1 MNRRNFL
8 GMGAAALAG
17 MTLVPS
23 LTSCAGGEK
32 AAGPV
37 RAQRDGDKPNS
48 NFGGVHMGTIT
59 YSWRDMPGGLD
70 NLIKYC
76 KEANV
81 SNLELM
87 GTDLEAAL
95 GAPASPMMG
104 PIQGAMARLTPEER
118 GGLMG
123 RPGGF
128 MSILN
133 ADEQK
138 QMADY
143 NEAIANFRNNLDFG
157 KVEEVRQRF
166 AAENIDIH
174 IVKTEPGANSTDE
187 QCDYAFKLAKAMGVK
202 AVTAEMSLE
211 AAQRV
216 APFAE
221 KYDMYYVMHNHM
233 QYATPE
239 FAAGPDQVLAVSPN
253 IMLNF
258 DFGHYYGSTG
268 KNPCDFIEKYH
279 DRIFSMHTKDKTGP
293 NAPTPNENQVWGQGE
308 TPLEEVLK
316 LVQSKYP
323 QIYCD
328 CELEYAVAPWSNSV
342 KEVGTCMK
350 FASRVLEL
358 G

>member
-8 GMGAAALAG
+8 GMGAAAFAGLA
-17 MTLVPS
+17 LVPS

-32 AAGPV
+32 VKVAK
-37 RAQRDGDKPNS
+37 RDGDKPNS

-59 YSWRDMPGGLD
+59 YSWRDMPGGLE

-87 GTDLEAAL
+87 GNDLEACL
-95 GAPASPMMG
+95 GAPESPMMKLV
-104 PIQGAMARLTPEER
+104 QGAMARMTPEER
-118 GGLMG
+118 GAFMG
-123 RPGGF
+123 RPGAG
-128 MSILN
+128 ILSLLN
-133 ADEQK
+133 DDEKK
-138 QMADY
+138 QMNDY
-143 NEAIANFRNNLDFG
+143 NEAYANFKKNMDWD
-157 KVEEVRQRF
+157 KVEEVRKRF
-166 AAENIDIH
+166 VAENIDIH
-174 IVKTEPGANSTDE
+174 IVKTQPGEGSSDE
-187 QCDYAFKLAKAMGVK
+187 DCEYAFQLAKAMGAK
-202 AVTAEMSLE
+202 GVTSEMSL
-211 AAQRV
+211 AAAKRC

-221 KYDMYYVMHNHM
+221 KYDMFYVMHNHM

-239 FAAGPDQVLAVSPN
+239 FAAGPDEVLAVSPN
-253 IMLNF
+253 VMLNF

-293 NAPTPNENQVWGQGE
+293 NAVKPNENQVWGQGE
-308 TPLEEVLK
+308 TPLEDVLK

-323 QIYCD
+323 EIYCD
-328 CELEYAVAPWSNSV
+328 CELEYQVAPWSNSV

-350 FASRVLEL
+350 YARQILEL
-358 G
+358 

>member
-1 MNRRNFL
+1 MNRRKFF
-8 GMGAAALAG
+8 GMSAAALAG
-17 MTLVPS
+17 ITLVPS

-32 AAGPV
+32 VADTTAK
-37 RAQRDGDKPNS
+37 RDGDKPNS

-59 YSWRDMPGGLD
+59 YSWRDMPGGLE

-87 GTDLEAAL
+87 GNDLETCL
-95 GAPASPMMG
+95 GAPASPMMNL
-104 PIQGAMARLTPEER
+104 IQTAAARLTPEER
-118 GGLMG
+118 NGLMS

-133 ADEQK
+133 DDEKK
-138 QMADY
+138 QLADY
-143 NEAIANFRNNLDFG
+143 NETYAKFKNNMDWD
-157 KVEEVRQRF
+157 KVEEVRKRF
-166 AAENIDIH
+166 ESENIDIH
-174 IVKTEPGANSTDE
+174 IVKTQPGESSSDE
-187 QCDYAFKLAKAMGVK
+187 ECEYAFKLAKAFGAK
-202 AVTAEMSLE
+202 GVTAEMSI
-211 AAQRV
+211 AAAKRC

-221 KYDMYYVMHNHM
+221 KYDMFYCMHNHF

-239 FAAGPDQVLAVSPN
+239 FAAGPDEVLAISPN
-253 IMLNF
+253 IMLNY
-258 DFGHYYGSTG
+258 DFGHYFGSTG
-268 KNPCDFIEKYH
+268 KSPLDFIEKYH

-293 NAPTPNENQVWGQGE
+293 DAQTPNENQVWGQGQ

-350 FASRVLEL
+350 FARRVLEL

>member
-17 MTLVPS
+17 LALVPGMS
-23 LTSCAGGEK
+23 SCTGEAK
-32 AAGPV
+32 PKTAKRV
-37 RAQRDGDKPNS
+37 DGKPNS

-59 YSWRDMPGGLD
+59 YSWRDQPGGLE

-76 KEANV
+76 REANV

-87 GTDLEAAL
+87 GSDLEACL
-95 GAPASPMMG
+95 GAPADPMMG
-104 PIQGAMARLTPEER
+104 LIQTAFARLDEE
-118 GGLMG
+118 G
-123 RPGGF
+123 RNKLLGAPGGF
-128 MSILN
+128 MNILN
-133 ADEQK
+133 DDEKQQVADFQK
-138 QMADY
+138 ASAD
-143 NEAIANFRNNLDFG
+143 FKKNLDWD
-157 KVEEVRQRF
+157 KVEEVRKRF
-166 AAENIDIH
+166 VSEGIDIH
-174 IVKTEPGANSTDE
+174 IVKTQPGENSSEEDM
-187 QCDYAFKLAKAMGVK
+187 DYAFKLAKAMGAK
-202 AVTAEMSLE
+202 GVTSEMSLE
-211 AAQRV
+211 AAKHC

-221 KYDMYYVMHNHM
+221 KYDMFYCMHNHM

-258 DFGHYYGSTG
+258 DFGHYFGSTG

-293 NAPTPNENQVWGQGE
+293 NAQTPNENQVWGQGE
-308 TPLEEVLK
+308 TPLDDVLK

-328 CELEYAVAPWSNSV
+328 CELEYQVAPWSSSV

-350 FASRVLEL
+350 YARRVLEL

>member
-17 MTLVPS
+17 LALVPS
-23 LTSCAGGEK
+23 MSSCDGQAKPAAK
-32 AAGPV
+32 AA
-37 RAQRDGDKPNS
+37 DGKPNS

-59 YSWRDMPGGLD
+59 YSWRDMPGGLE

-87 GTDLEAAL
+87 GNDLETCL
-95 GAPASPMMG
+95 GAPESPMMG
-104 PIQGAMARLTPEER
+104 LIMGAMARLTPEER
-118 GGLMG
+118 DGAMRRLDGIMG
-123 RPGGF
+123 
-128 MSILN
+128 ILN
-133 ADEQK
+133 DDEKK
-138 QMADY
+138 QMNDY
-143 NEAIANFRNNLDFG
+143 NEGYANFKKNLDWN
-157 KVEEVRQRF
+157 KVEEVRKRF
-166 AAENIDIH
+166 ESEGIDIH
-174 IVKTEPGANSTDE
+174 IVKTQPGADSSDE
-187 QCDYAFKLAKAMGVK
+187 DCEYAFKLAKAMGAK
-202 AVTAEMSLE
+202 GVTSEMSL
-211 AAQRV
+211 AAAKRC

-221 KYDMYYVMHNHM
+221 KYDMFYCMHNHF

-239 FAAGPDQVLAVSPN
+239 FAAGPDEVLAVSPN
-253 IMLNF
+253 VMLNF
-258 DFGHYYGSTG
+258 DFAHYFGSTG

-293 NAPTPNENQVWGQGE
+293 NAQTPNENQVWGQGQ
-308 TPLEEVLK
+308 TPLEDVLK

-328 CELEYAVAPWSNSV
+328 AELEYQVAPWSNSV

-350 FASRVLEL
+350 FARRVLEL

>member
-17 MTLVPS
+17 MALVPS
-23 LTSCAGGEK
+23 MTSCNGEAK
-32 AAGPV
+32 SNT
-37 RAQRDGDKPNS
+37 AQRVDGKPNS

-59 YSWRDMPGGLD
+59 YSWRDMPGGLE

-76 KEANV
+76 REANV

-87 GTDLEAAL
+87 GNDLETAL
-95 GAPASPMMG
+95 GVPANPMMG
-104 PIQGAMARLTPEER
+104 LMQKVMARLTPEQR
-118 GGLMG
+118 GGIRG
-123 RPGGF
+123 FGGF
-128 MSILN
+128 MDFLN
-133 ADEQK
+133 DEEKK
-138 QMADY
+138 QMSDY
-143 NEAIANFRNNLDFG
+143 NEAYANFKKNMDWD
-157 KVEEVRQRF
+157 KVQEVRKRF
-166 AAENIDIH
+166 ESEGIDIH
-174 IVKTEPGANSTDE
+174 IVKTQPGENATE
-187 QCDYAFKLAKAMGVK
+187 EEMDYAFKLAKAMGAK
-202 AVTAEMSLE
+202 GVTAEMSL
-211 AAQRV
+211 AAAKHC

-221 KYDMYYVMHNHM
+221 KYDMFYVMHNHM

-239 FAAGPDQVLAVSPN
+239 FAAGPDEVLAVSPN

-258 DFGHYYGSTG
+258 DFGHYFGSTG

-293 NAPTPNENQVWGQGE
+293 NAAKPNENQVWGQGE
-308 TPLEEVLK
+308 TPLDDVLK

-328 CELEYAVAPWSNSV
+328 CELEYQVAPWSNSV
-342 KEVGTCMK
+342 KEVATCMK
-350 FASRVLEL
+350 YARRVLEL

>member
-1 MNRRNFL
+1 
-8 GMGAAALAG
+8 GAAALAG
-17 MTLVPS
+17 MALMPS
-23 LTSCAGGEK
+23 MTSCSGEAKPAAK
-32 AAGPV
+32 AA
-37 RAQRDGDKPNS
+37 DGKPNS
-48 NFGGVHMGTIT
+48 DFGGVHMGTIT
-59 YSWRDMPGGLD
+59 YSWRDMPGGLE

-87 GTDLEAAL
+87 GNDLETAL

-104 PIQGAMARLTPEER
+104 LIQAAMGRLTPEER
-118 GGLMG
+118 SGLMG

-133 ADEQK
+133 DDEKK
-138 QMADY
+138 QMSDY
-143 NEAIANFRNNLDFG
+143 NETYANFKKNMDWN
-157 KVEEVRQRF
+157 KVEEVRKRF
-166 AAENIDIH
+166 ESEGIDIH
-174 IVKTEPGANSTDE
+174 IVKTQPGADSSDE
-187 QCDYAFKLAKAMGVK
+187 DIDYAFKLAKAMGAK
-202 AVTAEMSLE
+202 GVTAEMTIE
-211 AAQRV
+211 AAKRC

-221 KYDMYYVMHNHM
+221 KYDMYYCMHNHF

-239 FAAGPDQVLAVSPN
+239 FANGPDEVLAVSPN
-253 IMLNF
+253 VMLNF
-258 DFGHYYGSTG
+258 DFAHYFGSTG

-293 NAPTPNENQVWGQGE
+293 NAQKPNENQVWGQGQ
-308 TPLEEVLK
+308 TPLDDVLK

-342 KEVGTCMK
+342 KEVGTCMNY
-350 FASRVLEL
+350 ARRVLEL